1 VCTKK
6 KRREKKLE
14 EKNTKKK
21 ENHDNPR
28 SLVSL
33 HHQSH
38 PSLSCRPPP
47 SQPPTPLT
55 PAFLVSTSL
64 PPLQQPIFSHIEK
77 PLSSIFHHRS
87 NSLLLNTIGAIS
99 KRKPSCNNHFKQI

>member
-1 VCTKK
+1 VYKKK

-14 EKNTKKK
+14 EKNTKKRK
-21 ENHDNPR
+21 PR
-28 SLVSL
+28 
-33 HHQSH
+33 Q
-38 PSLSCRPPP
+38 PSFSRFSSSSKSSITILS
-47 SQPPTPLT
+47 TT
-55 PAFLVSTSL
+55 TITTTNTINASL

-87 NSLLLNTIGAIS
+87 NSLLLNTIRAIS

>member
-55 PAFLVSTSL
+55 PAFLRYNNLFSPILKSPS
-64 PPLQQPIFSHIEK
+64 PPFFITDQTH
-77 PLSSIFHHRS
+77 
-87 NSLLLNTIGAIS
+87 
-99 KRKPSCNNHFKQI
+99 SC